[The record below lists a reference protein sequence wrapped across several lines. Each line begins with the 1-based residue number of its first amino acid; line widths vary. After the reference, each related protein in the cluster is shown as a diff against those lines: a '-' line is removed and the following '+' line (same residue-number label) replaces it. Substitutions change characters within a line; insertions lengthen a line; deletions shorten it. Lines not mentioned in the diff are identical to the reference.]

1 MQIRQNYNFLI
12 CFVFQATAPVVSSV
26 PGTASGSSPSLNP
39 VLGNVPPEHQLL
51 PDLDIFNLSGAAANA
66 ATSSGN
72 VTPQNAAAKKKE
84 ETEEELEDN
93 LPLFYQ

>member
-1 MQIRQNYNFLI
+1 MI
-12 CFVFQATAPVVSSV
+12 FQATAPVVSSV
-26 PGTASGSSPSLNP
+26 PGSASGSSGSLNP

-51 PDLDIFNLSGAAANA
+51 PDLDIFNLSGAAA